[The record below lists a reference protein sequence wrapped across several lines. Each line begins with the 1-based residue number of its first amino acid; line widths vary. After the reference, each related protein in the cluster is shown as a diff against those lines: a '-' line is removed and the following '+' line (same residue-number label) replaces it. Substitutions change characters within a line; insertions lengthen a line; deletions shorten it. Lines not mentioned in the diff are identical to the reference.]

1 MQVSVKTTTG
11 LERCLT
17 IGIPKESIQPKIQE
31 RLNSLARDS
40 KLNGFRQGKIPKR
53 VIEERYGLKVCQE
66 VQQELIQTSFTEALN
81 QEKLRPI
88 SNAVFDLKTDLKDF
102 KQGLSYTATFEI
114 YPQISTLHTDGL
126 NVEKIVVNI
135 TDTDVDA
142 LLERLRKQRQTW
154 HNSEH
159 QSINGNRLIVNIVG
173 TINGNPFK
181 NNNLKKIPVIL
192 GENDFIFPEF
202 EEKLLGMGIEENR
215 EFDITFSKEHHNVE
229 IAGQTVHFMVHV
241 SKIETAQLPE
251 MNEDFIR
258 SFGVTDGR
266 METLRIEAR
275 KNMERELQY
284 VNNKTIK
291 QQILNAL
298 LQENP
303 ITEIPVSLMKA
314 ETERLLKK
322 TSQDKYIQAVDTK
335 NIQDTAE
342 RLIKIGLLA
351 GEVIG
356 KHNIKATPQKI
367 YQMVANIA
375 HAYENSE
382 AVIQEYYTDQKR
394 LKDIETSV
402 IEDELVN
409 WLLQRANITE
419 KHTDFYTAVTT

>member
-1 MQVSVKTTTG
+1 
-11 LERCLT
+11 
-17 IGIPKESIQPKIQE
+17 
-31 RLNSLARDS
+31 
-40 KLNGFRQGKIPKR
+40 
-53 VIEERYGLKVCQE
+53 
-66 VQQELIQTSFTEALN
+66 
-81 QEKLRPI
+81 
-88 SNAVFDLKTDLKDF
+88 
-102 KQGLSYTATFEI
+102 
-114 YPQISTLHTDGL
+114 
-126 NVEKIVVNI
+126 
-135 TDTDVDA
+135 
-142 LLERLRKQRQTW
+142 
-154 HNSEH
+154 EH